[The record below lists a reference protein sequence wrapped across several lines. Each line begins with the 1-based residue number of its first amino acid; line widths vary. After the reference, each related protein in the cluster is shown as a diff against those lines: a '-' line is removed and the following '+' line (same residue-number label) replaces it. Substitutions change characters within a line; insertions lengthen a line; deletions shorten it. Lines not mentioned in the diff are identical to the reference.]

1 MQGEDGSG
9 DDQEWARAPE
19 LEGGCKQRN
28 NAGQNYAQKW
38 NQVEKSADNSQ
49 GKRPF
54 HAQGQQDSYYDGGHG
69 RANDQVAS
77 RKTSHHTCHASNKLG
92 NIRDRSEGSA
102 QPFVNVIFSDEH
114 EEHQEWDHARDH
126 NSAAY

>member
-1 MQGEDGSG
+1 MQGENGSG
-9 DDQEWARAPE
+9 DDQKRSRSPE
-19 LEGGCKQRN
+19 LQGGCEQWN
-28 NAGQNYAQKW
+28 NAGQGRAQKW

-54 HAQGQQDSYYDGGHG
+54 HAQGQQDSYYNGGHD
-69 RANDQVAS
+69 RADNQVAS

-102 QPFVNVIFSDEH
+102 E
-114 EEHQEWDHARDH
+114 
-126 NSAAY
+126 